1 MFKSF
6 TLKLSTLMTAG
17 LFLAGCTAAPSATS
31 PSSKASPA
39 PLLQESRSAGVRQQD
54 ASLLAGLMAQI
65 REFYNA
71 ENHEALFQS
80 KIVREDIS
88 SSTANQLSLAYHF
101 RTGSPFGTYNVP
113 QNLDEALY
121 WYERA
126 AEKGDGVAHFNIA
139 CLTYK
144 SRQVFENIPEPY
156 RSAKA
161 AQAMQSAAEQ
171 GLLFAQLDLS
181 SYYRHGIGVDANF
194 EWSDYWL
201 NEAQKTLA
209 KGYPQSIRA
218 PKPADPLA
226 LQASPP
232 GGKWEYLYLDRDD
245 ANDWLTVGEAINLN
259 GSNTATHQ
267 NLIATAYLE
276 SGYCSPVDSREA
288 KLMKLR

>member
-1 MFKSF
+1 M
-6 TLKLSTLMTAG
+6 LKCVVLKFVVVMTAS
-17 LFLAGCTAAPSATS
+17 FLLTTASSAVSPLSKLGPASQLQDSPSAD
-31 PSSKASPA
+31 A
-39 PLLQESRSAGVRQQD
+39 PRHDTALQV
-54 ASLLAGLMAQI
+54 GLMEQI
-65 REFYNA
+65 REFYNT

-113 QNLDEALY
+113 QNIDEALY

-126 AEKGDGVAHFNIA
+126 AETGNAIAHFNIA

-144 SRQVFENIPEPY
+144 SRQTLKYIPEPY

-181 SYYRHGIGVDANF
+181 SYYRHGIGLDASF

-201 NEAQKTLA
+201 NEAQNTPA
-209 KGYPQSIRA
+209 KGYTQSIRA

-232 GGKWEYLYLDRDD
+232 SGKWEYLYLGRDD
-245 ANDWLTVGEAINLN
+245 AADWLSVSDAINL
-259 GSNTATHQ
+259 SEPITATRR
-267 NLIATAYLE
+267 NLILTAYLE
-276 SGYCSPVDSREA
+276 SGYCSPIDSRAA
-288 KLMKLR
+288 KLLKLR